1 MAKKTSQSNYTVS
14 LILVG
19 VLFFVFGFV
28 TWLNSTL
35 IPYLKITCN
44 LDSDTKSFLVTSA
57 FFMAYFFLA
66 IPASM
71 ILKKTGFKN
80 GMSLGLFVMALG
92 ALIFIPAASSR
103 SFELF
108 LAGLFVQGMG
118 LALLQTAVNPYVS
131 IIGPIESAAARI
143 SIMGICNK
151 IAGMLAPIV
160 FGAILLG
167 KSDEIEAQLK
177 VAVDKTPILQN
188 LAERIVMPYMILT
201 TILILLAIGIKYSS
215 LPEIN
220 VDEDDSN
227 DGSSDATASGKTI
240 FDYPYAIAGAFAIFF
255 YVGAEVMAGD
265 IIGTYGKN
273 LGFKTDETKYFTV
286 FTLVSMLIG
295 YLASLVLIPKFVKQ
309 EVWLLV
315 SAIIGIFLTI
325 ASYFLPDMQA
335 VTAIAALGFAN
346 AVMWPAIFPLGIGG
360 LGRLTQLG
368 SALLIMGIAGGAII
382 PPIYGMLSTTAIGF
396 RGAFMLVMMVCYLY
410 ILWFGTAGYKLGKK

>member
-1 MAKKTSQSNYTVS
+1 
-14 LILVG
+14 
-19 VLFFVFGFV
+19 
-28 TWLNSTL
+28 
-35 IPYLKITCN
+35 
-44 LDSDTKSFLVTSA
+44 
-57 FFMAYFFLA
+57 MAYFFLA

-92 ALIFIPAASSR
+92 ALMFIPAASSR

-227 DGSSDATASGKTI
+227 DGSNDTTSSGKTI

-295 YLASLVLIPKFVKQ
+295 YLVSLVLIPKYVKQ

-315 SAIIGIFLTI
+315 SAVIGIFLTI

-368 SALLIMGIAGGAII
+368 SALLIMGIAGGAIV
-382 PPIYGMLSTTAIGF
+382 PPIYGMLSTTSIGF
-396 RGAFMLVMMVCYLY
+396 RGAFMVVMMICYLY